1 MTNKFKNN
9 RFGSLIDD
17 TEIKNNSN
25 IFLTNNEKKP
35 SMFSNNNYNNNN
47 NNYNRNQY
55 IPRNN
60 FNSFMDPK
68 IQKEKE
74 KIQSE
79 HLEKEK
85 IKFAFNENNFTE
97 SLVKTDKILV
107 QNENI
112 TPINFLE
119 KARLAATKEV
129 IKKPIVAIT
138 EQNET
143 TTNQV
148 DPFFNAYLNAVTSLY
163 EKQEVEERTRLG
175 DDLYE
180 EKYGIND
187 ENYMDY
193 FDMLDELAESDSDSD
208 SDSDFE

>member
-9 RFGSLIDD
+9 RFGSLIDE

-25 IFLTNNEKKP
+25 IFLANNEKKP
-35 SMFSNNNYNNNN
+35 SMFSNNNNNN

-74 KIQSE
+74 KIKSE

-85 IKFAFNENNFTE
+85 IKIAFNKNNFTE
-97 SLVKTDKILV
+97 SLVKIDKNLV

-138 EQNET
+138 EQIET
-143 TTNQV
+143 TTNQI
-148 DPFFNAYLNAVTSLY
+148 DPFFNAYLNAVTTLY
-163 EKQEVEERTRLG
+163 EKQEIEERARLG

-193 FDMLDELAESDSDSD
+193 FDMLDELADSDSD

>member
-25 IFLTNNEKKP
+25 IFLANNEKKP
-35 SMFSNNNYNNNN
+35 SMFSNNNNNNN
-47 NNYNRNQY
+47 NRNQY
-55 IPRNN
+55 TPRNN

-74 KIQSE
+74 KN

-85 IKFAFNENNFTE
+85 IQNAFNEHNFTQ
-97 SLVKTDKILV
+97 SLVKTDKNLV

-112 TPINFLE
+112 KPINFLE
-119 KARLAATKEV
+119 KARLAATKEI

-138 EQNET
+138 EQIET
-143 TTNQV
+143 TTTQI

-163 EKQEVEERTRLG
+163 EKQEIEERARLG

-193 FDMLDELAESDSDSD
+193 FDMLDEMADSDSDSD

>member
-9 RFGSLIDD
+9 RFGSLIDE

-25 IFLTNNEKKP
+25 IFLANNEKKP
-35 SMFSNNNYNNNN
+35 SMFSNNNNNN

-74 KIQSE
+74 KIKSE

-85 IKFAFNENNFTE
+85 IKIAFNKNNFTE
-97 SLVKTDKILV
+97 SLVKIDKNLV

-138 EQNET
+138 EQIET
-143 TTNQV
+143 TTNQI
-148 DPFFNAYLNAVTSLY
+148 DPFFNAYLNAVTTLY
-163 EKQEVEERTRLG
+163 EKQEIEERARLG

-193 FDMLDELAESDSDSD
+193 FDMLDELADSDSDSD

>member
-9 RFGSLIDD
+9 RFGSLIDE

-25 IFLTNNEKKP
+25 IFLANNEKKP
-35 SMFSNNNYNNNN
+35 SMFSNNNNN

-97 SLVKTDKILV
+97 SLVKTDKNLV

-138 EQNET
+138 EQIET
-143 TTNQV
+143 TTNQI
-148 DPFFNAYLNAVTSLY
+148 DPFFNAYLNAVTTLY
-163 EKQEVEERTRLG
+163 EKQEIEERARLG

-193 FDMLDELAESDSDSD
+193 FDMLDELADSDSD